1 MGTYVPDTYITGYMN
16 SKGCSVEEA
25 FASIHGDP
33 NNKNNTGLP
42 DNDYIEEAL
51 DLQFKK
57 HRDMYKTRNLRFYK
71 LLGQN
76 YQVLV
81 SAIARGNN
89 FYYKVPSRYEL
100 TGKTPFIL
108 DWLLLYGRPSEISKV
123 RSVGP
128 VKLMCIFNAL
138 EKWCEQNPSE
148 AKNWVYQKE
157 WEDYFEVKKD
167 DDRNLTKIKKAI
179 NKVDRYEDCRIQKT
193 NSNLDRY
200 EDYRLKKNAENKAKE
215 ELKVDSPKPMNIKA
229 ILPKLEFKTKKAS
242 YVSSSDCSGDV
253 RITIKCNT
261 ASSRQTNNRIRFS
274 FRRGCVFKITKDYIV
289 YAILNNRIYFKA
301 ASSEEGFKVDSSRRP
316 NEKDKPDN
324 QRTCYLV
331 FGTNNDDDVKTFEK
345 FAEKELELKYDNAY
359 ELYYVE
365 VEEE

>member
-1 MGTYVPDTYITGYMN
+1 MGTYVPDTYVMGYMN

-25 FASIHGDP
+25 FASVHGDP

-42 DNDYIEEAL
+42 NNDYIEEAL

-57 HRDMYKTRNLRFYK
+57 HRDEYKTRNLRFYK

-81 SAIARGNN
+81 NAIARGNN

-100 TGKTPFIL
+100 NGKTPFIL
-108 DWLLLYGRPSEISKV
+108 DWLLLYGRPSEISKA
-123 RSVGP
+123 RTIGP
-128 VKLMCIFNAL
+128 VKLMCIFDAL

-157 WEDYFEVKKD
+157 WEDYFEVKKN
-167 DDRNLTKIKKAI
+167 DDRNLTKIKKA
-179 NKVDRYEDCRIQKT
+179 NKKQDIE
-193 NSNLDRY
+193 
-200 EDYRLKKNAENKAKE
+200 E
-215 ELKVDSPKPMNIKA
+215 ELKVDSPKPMTIKA
-229 ILPKLEFKTKKAS
+229 ILPKLEFKTKRAN
-242 YVSSSDCSGDV
+242 YASSSDSSGDV
-253 RITIKCNT
+253 RITIKSNT
-261 ASSRQTNNRIRFS
+261 ASSRQTSNRVRFS
-274 FRRGCVFKITKDYIV
+274 FRRGCVFKITRDYIV

-331 FGTNNDDDVKTFEK
+331 FGTNSDDEVKIFEK

-359 ELYYVE
+359 ESYYVE

>member
-1 MGTYVPDTYITGYMN
+1 MGTYVPDTYVRGYMN

-25 FASIHGDP
+25 FASVHGDP

-42 DNDYIEEAL
+42 NNDYIEEAL
-51 DLQFKK
+51 DIQFKK
-57 HRDMYKTRNLRFYK
+57 HRDAYKTRNLRFYK

-81 SAIARGNN
+81 NAIARGNN

-179 NKVDRYEDCRIQKT
+179 SKPEP
-193 NSNLDRY
+193 
-200 EDYRLKKNAENKAKE
+200 KK
-215 ELKVDSPKPMNIKA
+215 ELEVDSPKPMSIKA
-229 ILPKLEFKTKKAS
+229 MLPKLEFKTKKAS
-242 YVSSSDCSGDV
+242 YVPSSDCSGDV
-253 RITIKCNT
+253 RITIKSNT

-274 FRRGCVFKITKDYIV
+274 FRRGCVFKITRDYIV

-301 ASSEEGFKVDSSRRP
+301 ASPEEGFKVDSSRRSY
-316 NEKDKPDN
+316 EKDKPDN
-324 QRTCYLV
+324 QKTCYLV
-331 FGTNNDDDVKTFEK
+331 FGTNSNDDIKTFEK

>member
-1 MGTYVPDTYITGYMN
+1 MGTYVPDTYVRGYMN

-51 DLQFKK
+51 DMQFKK
-57 HRDMYKTRNLRFYK
+57 HRDEYKTRNLRFYK

-81 SAIARGNN
+81 NSIARGNN

-100 TGKTPFIL
+100 NGKTPFIL
-108 DWLLLYGRPSEISKV
+108 DWLLLYGRPSEISKA
-123 RSVGP
+123 RTIGP
-128 VKLMCIFNAL
+128 VKLMCIFDAL

-167 DDRNLTKIKKAI
+167 DDRNLTKIKKVI
-179 NKVDRYEDCRIQKT
+179 NKPEP
-193 NSNLDRY
+193 
-200 EDYRLKKNAENKAKE
+200 KE
-215 ELKVDSPKPMNIKA
+215 ELKVDSPKPKNIKSL
-229 ILPKLEFKTKKAS
+229 LPELKFQTKSVSRRKL
-242 YVSSSDCSGDV
+242 SDLTGDV
-253 RITIKCNT
+253 YITIKHT
-261 ASSRQTNNRIRFS
+261 ESTKQSKNRIRFS
-274 FRRGCVFKITKDYIV
+274 FRRGSIFKITNDYMV
-289 YAILNNRIYFKA
+289 YAILNNRIYFTA
-301 ASSEEGFKVDSSRRP
+301 ASDVEGFKIDSCRRKS
-316 NEKDKPDN
+316 ELDKPIEE
-324 QRTCYLV
+324 RICYLCLGV
-331 FGTNNDDDVKTFEK
+331 DNDDVKSFEK